1 MSAMAQPL
9 HDEDV
14 HEALRGPS
22 AVDARE
28 SLHYWRS
35 RLDTLPR
42 HRRSARREARAM
54 VVAWEERVR
63 NAELERWGGGWLGAA
78 AGGLAILRN
87 MGIAAM
93 LKRIL
98 RVVLPTKVVLVVL
111 SVVLGFTLLAGVV
124 LGAVLAALL

>member
-1 MSAMAQPL
+1 MSAMAPSV

-14 HEALRGPS
+14 RESLRGPS
-22 AVDARE
+22 AVEARE
-28 SLHYWRS
+28 SLVYWRS

-63 NAELERWGGGWLGAA
+63 KAELERWGSGWLGAA

-87 MGIAAM
+87 MGIAV
-93 LKRIL
+93 LVKRVL
-98 RVVLPTKVVLVVL
+98 RVVLPTKVVVVVL

-124 LGAVLAALL
+124 LGALLAALL

>member
-22 AVDARE
+22 PADARE

-63 NAELERWGGGWLGAA
+63 SAELERWGGGWLGAA

-87 MGIAAM
+87 MGIAAIV
-93 LKRIL
+93 RRVL
-98 RVVLPTKVVLVVL
+98 RVVLPAKVVVVVL
-111 SVVLGFTLLAGVV
+111 SVMLGFTLLAGVV
-124 LGAVLAALL
+124 LGAVLAALF